1 VESAGRIGIS
11 TGFKKF
17 FYGVGGQFS
26 AQAATEDA
34 DDDPAEVINH
44 IHISDVNALA
54 DAAGITSLLTLNS
67 RRVCKEDWSFAMS
80 ISISAMVSYFF
91 ISSSIEINHRVQGL
105 RITSAIV
112 RPTIWRYG
120 CFRERT

>member
-17 FYGVGGQFS
+17 FFGVGGQFS

-44 IHISDVNALA
+44 IHISDVNALP
-54 DAAGITSLLTLNS
+54 DAAG
-67 RRVCKEDWSFAMS
+67 
-80 ISISAMVSYFF
+80 
-91 ISSSIEINHRVQGL
+91 INHRVQGL